1 MAKNSKPTNAFGVDP
16 ESFNESRRRGG
27 SEGSEIVR
35 TDSMKEPKA
44 RERKDKRIQ
53 ILTYESLIN
62 RMDAYAQRQGV
73 SRAEVFEA
81 AVTAFLDNFDA

>member
-1 MAKNSKPTNAFGVDP
+1 MALDKKKSGFGFDMEERLKKPTAT
-16 ESFNESRRRGG
+16 G
-27 SEGSEIVR
+27 SEGSESFG

-81 AVTAFLDNFDA
+81 AVTAFLDKFDA